1 MATVA
6 LKKAEATATNLG
18 NKSNTI
24 WCVKTIDAICHCADG
39 TMTMNVITDVWETRA
54 KFDACDP
61 VLDTVGVNRRYN
73 ITIPNGTEM
82 SMTSILAEVK
92 AGMEGEGFTI
102 TNEV

>member
-24 WCVKTIDAICHCADG
+24 WCIKTIDSICHHTDG
-39 TMTMNVITDVWETRA
+39 TVTMSVITDVWESRA
-54 KFDACDP
+54 KFDSCDP
-61 VLDTVGVNRRYN
+61 VLDTIGVNRRYD
-73 ITIPNGTEM
+73 ITIPSSTER
-82 SMTSILAEVK
+82 SCTSELAQLK
-92 AGMEGEGFTI
+92 TAMEAEGFTV

>member
-1 MATVA
+1 MTVA

-18 NKSNTI
+18 NKSNTV
-24 WCVKTIDAICHCADG
+24 WCVKTIDAICHHSDG
-39 TMTMNVITDVWETRA
+39 TVTANVITDVWETRA

-61 VLDTVGVNRRYN
+61 TLDTVGVNRRYS
-73 ITIPNGTEM
+73 ITIPDETEM

-92 AGMEGEGFTI
+92 TGMESEGFTI